1 MAGKH
6 SQENEENKK
15 QKKSKTSQ
23 ETKVYNPAE
32 TRAAAAQNKKTKSKK
47 STEADTAQFKKS
59 KKQPKKKNRGL
70 RTFGK
75 VVLTLA
81 IILGILLG
89 VIFWYVHDKLSKIQ
103 RIELNEEDLGI
114 SDDIG
119 LDEYRNIAILGIDAR
134 ADTYGTGN
142 RSDNMMIASMNNKTK
157 EIKLASVYRDTFVDI
172 DGHGLD
178 KITHAY
184 SYGSAQ
190 LALNTLNKNLDL
202 NIKEF
207 ITVNF
212 DAVQNIVNN
221 VGGITMTIDADEV
234 KHISG
239 INAPG
244 TYTLN
249 GEQALAYARIRY
261 EAGGDYKRTERM
273 RDVLQAVLDK
283 VKGMGVGEINSLLD
297 KTLPDVY
304 TNITTSDILGL
315 VPSLANIKITESV
328 GWPYET
334 KGITLDRW
342 YGVPITL
349 ESNVTR
355 LHQELF
361 GQTDYVPSQTV
372 KDISARI
379 VERTGYTN

>member
-6 SQENEENKK
+6 SNEKK
-15 QKKSKTSQ
+15 KKSKLDQ
-23 ETKVYNPAE
+23 ETRVYDPE
-32 TRAAAAQNKKTKSKK
+32 DTRRAAAQSVRNSRNARGVTNS
-47 STEADTAQFKKS
+47 EDPQFKKS
-59 KKQPKKKNRGL
+59 RKQPKKKKRGL

-75 VVLTLA
+75 VVLILA
-81 IILGILLG
+81 IILGILVG
-89 VIFWYVHDKLSKIQ
+89 VIFWYINDKLNKVQ
-103 RIELNEEDLGI
+103 RIELNDEELGI
-114 SDDIG
+114 SDNIG
-119 LDEYRNIAILGIDAR
+119 LEDYRNIAILGIDAR

-142 RSDNMMIASMNNKTK
+142 RSDNIMIASMNNKTK
-157 EIKLASVYRDTFVDI
+157 ETKLISVYRDTYVDI
-172 DGHGLD
+172 EGHGLD

-207 ITVNF
+207 VTVNF

-221 VGGITMTIDADEV
+221 VGGIDMTIDADEI

-239 INAPG
+239 ISSTG
-244 TYTLN
+244 THHLN
-249 GEQALAYARIRY
+249 GEQALEYARIRK

-273 RDVLQAVLDK
+273 RDVLQAVLSK
-283 VKGMGVGEINSLLD
+283 VKTMGIGEINTLLD
-297 KTLPDVY
+297 KTLPQVY
-304 TNITTSDILGL
+304 TNITTGDILSM
-315 VPSLANIKITESV
+315 VPSLASIKVTESA
-328 GWPYET
+328 GWPYDT

-355 LHQELF
+355 LHQEIF
-361 GQTDYVPSQTV
+361 DQTNYTPSQTV
-372 KDISARI
+372 KDISDRI
-379 VERTGYTN
+379 VQRTGYTK